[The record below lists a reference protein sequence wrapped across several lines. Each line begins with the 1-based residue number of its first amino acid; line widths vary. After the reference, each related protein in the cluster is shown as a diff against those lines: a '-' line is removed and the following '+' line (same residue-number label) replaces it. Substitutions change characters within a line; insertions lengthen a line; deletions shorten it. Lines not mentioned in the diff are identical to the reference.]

1 MADDATLQA
10 RISELPPATK
20 TNDSDQFEVT
30 QGSPGVSRRV
40 SLELL
45 RDGVKPDLS
54 RYLTGLVGGPGI
66 VVAGGAPVPSV
77 SLETLGGAGSWGDG
91 LNIPQVTVDDHGRV
105 ISVVLVPITP
115 TDLSGYAPLDSP
127 TFVGN
132 PTAPLAAARRQ
143 QSPAS
148 GDDQLG
154 AASRSQPR
162 RRSMSPALHRDA
174 DRTDAGRGYQRQFA
188 RDLRLR
194 QARGCERRLDHGRR
208 NSSSGA
214 EA

>member
-1 MADDATLQA
+1 MADDVTLQA

-127 TFVGN
+127 TFIGN
-132 PTAPLAAARRQ
+132 PTAPQRAARRQ
-143 QSPAS
+143 QSPLLATT
-148 GDDQLG
+148 QLG
-154 AASRSQPR
+154 AGRDRSQG
-162 RRSMSPALHRDA
+162 A
-174 DRTDAGRGYQRQFA
+174 A
-188 RDLRLR
+188 R
-194 QARGCERRLDHGRR
+194 
-208 NSSSGA
+208 
-214 EA
+214 

>member
-66 VVAGGAPVPSV
+66 VIAGGAPVPSV

-115 TDLSGYAPLDSP
+115 ADLSGYAPLDSP

-132 PTAPLAAARRQ
+132 PTAPQRPHGDSNA
-143 QSPAS
+143 SS

-154 AASRSQPR
+154 AGRDRSQG
-162 RRSMSPALHRDA
+162 A
-174 DRTDAGRGYQRQFA
+174 AG
-188 RDLRLR
+188 
-194 QARGCERRLDHGRR
+194 
-208 NSSSGA
+208 
-214 EA
+214 